1 MENLNNQ
8 IQIKELIQDL
18 SYIGGYVQQLEQ
30 KILSLEWD
38 IMHLTEENK
47 ELKESSQK
55 KIVGT
60 CPHKT
65 NEEIKEFFM
74 QELESNFYY
83 SSIASEIRD
92 EINLDIN
99 NYGGNCQIEAEL
111 DESNVKE
118 NLNNQIQIKELIQ
131 DLSHIGGYV
140 QQLEQKVLS
149 LEWDITHLTEE
160 NRELKESSQK
170 KSIKIYNIKT
180 EEEIKSLFMEELE
193 ENFYYGSISSEIRD
207 EITLDINNYGG
218 NCQIEA
224 ELDEEN
230 VKEIIERQ
238 FRNFID
244 EMNERYQ
251 IIIEEKKS
259 ELDSD
264 IIELER
270 GE

>member
-38 IMHLTEENK
+38 VM
-47 ELKESSQK
+47 
-55 KIVGT
+55 
-60 CPHKT
+60 
-65 NEEIKEFFM
+65 
-74 QELESNFYY
+74 
-83 SSIASEIRD
+83 
-92 EINLDIN
+92 
-99 NYGGNCQIEAEL
+99 
-111 DESNVKE
+111 
-118 NLNNQIQIKELIQ
+118 
-131 DLSHIGGYV
+131 
-140 QQLEQKVLS
+140 
-149 LEWDITHLTEE
+149 HLTEE

-170 KSIKIYNIKT
+170 KSIKIYDYKT

-238 FRNFID
+238 FRNFLD
-244 EMNERYQ
+244 DMNERYQ

-264 IIELER
+264 IVELER
-270 GE
+270 GEL